1 MPEISAVFVL
11 RGMSACS
18 RPFNHRLKVL
28 NELCT
33 QKLASWVSR
42 LSAKEAGRVC

>member
-18 RPFNHRLKVL
+18 RPFYHRL

-33 QKLASWVSR
+33 QKLALWVSR